1 MNKSITSFF
10 RLIFLF
16 CSVFLIQSN
25 LRAAEQTPLNIYVVN
40 YPLKYFSQTI
50 AGPHATVTL
59 PMPSDIDPAFWS
71 PEPED
76 IIKIQK
82 ADLILLN
89 GANYAKWLPKVS
101 LPIFKLVDTS
111 SAFKNDYIGI
121 KSEITHQHGT
131 GGKHSHA
138 GTAFT
143 TWLDFS
149 QAAKQAES
157 VYKALLKKSP
167 ELKSELE
174 KNFNTLQGAI
184 LDLDAD
190 MTQIGRSLNQKPIL
204 GSHPVYQY
212 LKRRYKLN
220 LKSVHWEPDE
230 IPSESQWNNLQVIL
244 KNHPAKLMLWEAEPA
259 TETISKLE
267 ELGIKSIVFSPSANQ
282 PKTGDFMS
290 IMRENV
296 ERLNNNAK
304 KSQTRQ

>member
-1 MNKSITSFF
+1 MNQPLTNFF

-16 CSVFLIQSN
+16 VGVFFMHNGLVK
-25 LRAAEQTPLNIYVVN
+25 AAEQTPLNVYVVN
-40 YPLKYFSQTI
+40 YPLKYFAQAI
-50 AGPHATVTL
+50 AGQHVTVTL
-59 PMPSDIDPAFWS
+59 PMPADIDPAFWL

-111 SAFKNDYIGI
+111 SAFKDDYIVI
-121 KSEITHQHGT
+121 KSAITHQHGT
-131 GGKHSHA
+131 SGKHSHA

-157 VYKALLKKSP
+157 VHKALLKKRP
-167 ELKSELE
+167 KLKSEFE
-174 KNFNTLQGAI
+174 KNFNTLQGAL

-190 MTQIGRSLNQKPIL
+190 MTQIGRYLNQKPIL
-204 GSHPVYQY
+204 GSHPIYQY
-212 LKRRYKLN
+212 LKSRYKLN
-220 LKSVHWEPDE
+220 LKSVHWEPNE
-230 IPSESQWNNLQVIL
+230 TPSETQWANLQAIL
-244 KNHPAKLMLWEAEPA
+244 EKHPAKLMLWEAQPA
-259 TETISKLE
+259 PDTISRLE

-304 KSQTRQ
+304 

>member
-1 MNKSITSFF
+1 MNQPTTVFF
-10 RLIFLF
+10 RLILLF
-16 CSVFLIQSN
+16 FGIFFAYNN
-25 LRAAEQTPLNIYVVN
+25 LAKAAEQAPLNVYVVN
-40 YPLKYFSQTI
+40 YPLKYFTQAI
-50 AGPHATVTL
+50 ASEHATVTL

-76 IIKIQK
+76 ILKIQQ

-111 SAFKNDYIGI
+111 SAFKDDYIAI
-121 KSEITHQHGT
+121 KATITHQHGT

-157 VYKALLKKSP
+157 VYKALLKKRP

-174 KNFNTLQGAI
+174 KNFNTLQAAL

-190 MTQIGRSLNQKPIL
+190 MTRIGRHLNQKPIL

-212 LKRRYKLN
+212 FKRRYKLN

-230 IPSESQWNNLQVIL
+230 IPSEEQWNNLLATI
-244 KNHPAKLMLWEAEPA
+244 KNHPAKLMLWEAEPLP
-259 TETISKLE
+259 ETISKLE
-267 ELGIKSIVFSPSANQ
+267 TLDIKSIVFSPSANQ
-282 PKTGDFMS
+282 PKTGDFIS
-290 IMRENV
+290 IMRENI
-296 ERLNNNAK
+296 ERLDNNTK
-304 KSQTRQ
+304 